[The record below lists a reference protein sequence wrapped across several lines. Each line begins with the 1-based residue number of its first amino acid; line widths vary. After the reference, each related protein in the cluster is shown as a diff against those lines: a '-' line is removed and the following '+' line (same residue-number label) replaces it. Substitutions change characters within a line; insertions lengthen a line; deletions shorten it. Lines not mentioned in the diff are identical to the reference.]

1 MSKWKSYGS
10 LLGGLLVV
18 GIILYLVLGGVVFQ
32 KQEKNPPKKQTVTE
46 NLPEMEFSGT
56 KLSEI
61 VDEKVNWEL
70 TSQSLIM
77 DKEKNAVTFTKTQG
91 VFFQEGKK
99 SLSLQGQKGFFDLTS
114 KNIQLEGDVE
124 ALSLAGEQLQAQ
136 KIAWV
141 AEKKK
146 LQGQGKVVFIKGDT
160 KVLGDHFETDLG
172 LENLQITGNVRVIIG
187 GN

>member
-1 MSKWKSYGS
+1 MNKWKSYGS
-10 LLGGLLVV
+10 LLSGLLVI
-18 GIILYLVLGGVVFQ
+18 GAILYLVLGGVVFQ
-32 KQEKNPPKKQTVTE
+32 KPEKDSPKKQAVTE

-77 DKEKNAVTFTKTQG
+77 DKEKNAVTFHKTQG
-91 VFFQEGKK
+91 IFFQEGKK
-99 SLSLQGQKGFFDLTS
+99 SLTLQGQKGFFDLTS

-124 ALSLAGEQLQAQ
+124 VLSVEGEKLQAQ

-141 AEKKK
+141 AEKQK
-146 LQGQGKVVFIKGDT
+146 LQGQGKVVFIRGDT
-160 KVLGDHFETDLG
+160 KVVGDHFETDLA
-172 LENLQITGNVRVIIG
+172 LENLQITGNVRVLIG
-187 GN
+187 GK